1 MSEKRLNISVVIP
14 AFNREQTIVR
24 CLKSVVGQTYPAMEI
39 LVVDDGSADNTRK
52 IVADFPSDKVSLLCQ
67 NHKGAQAA
75 RNEGIINAKGEYIA
89 FLDSDDEWLPH
100 MLEETVNCLM
110 DKGEHCVIYSDC
122 YVRMGDSQKLARL
135 PDCEGDSYAALLR
148 RTGPTISMLVKRKLL
163 LEIGLL
169 DEKVTAYQEWDTAI
183 RLAKRTEFV
192 HIHKPLFNY
201 YMHDGEAI
209 SKSGEKDLLGYGYIV
224 KKHRKNIVD
233 VCGYGALADHYHLL
247 IKKCIQNKSKK
258 LYMYIWKWYQA
269 ELMDMIRRNR
279 V

>member
-24 CLKSVVGQTYPAMEI
+24 CLKSVVGQTYP
-39 LVVDDGSADNTRK
+39 
-52 IVADFPSDKVSLLCQ
+52 DFPSDKVSLLCQ

-169 DEKVTAYQEWDTAI
+169 DEKVTAYQEWDTANLYI
-183 RLAKRTEFV
+183 FINLYLTTICMTVKPFPKAVKRT
-192 HIHKPLFNY
+192 Y
-201 YMHDGEAI
+201 
-209 SKSGEKDLLGYGYIV
+209 
-224 KKHRKNIVD
+224 
-233 VCGYGALADHYHLL
+233 
-247 IKKCIQNKSKK
+247 
-258 LYMYIWKWYQA
+258 
-269 ELMDMIRRNR
+269 
-279 V
+279 